1 MADRSLTRVQGGVT
15 DTIHIN
21 TDKFAGVRTMT
32 VNGETVTVNRTA
44 HVIDSDRKGESRPL
58 LSKVVGG
65 AAAAY
70 SLRDLND
77 KQGNNKVVRVRRGG
91 DNSEQ
96 DFTASQISSGALTSF
111 VNEAGFRFNL
121 EESATYGEFAD
132 GDSQQ
137 IYASNADNTVWTGE
151 TTSSHTFQYT
161 GSAWFYRYTDSA
173 TGNIYQVTANADSTH
188 PYNANWFSSTVTT
201 STYNT
206 GSYYGQSANLFAD
219 IGYFFF
225 ASPSDGF
232 VETWYDQ
239 SGNDVDAT
247 QATASKQPK
256 IVTSGVL
263 NTDGIKFDGTNDF
276 LDAVIP
282 SINSSSALSVFT
294 AQYQASKTI
303 LGDTTNRRL
312 RFGSTTA
319 QFYLSILQINQ
330 SYTSVPSGQTSLF
343 SAIHNGTNSV
353 PNVAIHAN
361 GNAAAQNSGNQG
373 SLMGNIPI
381 DYIGKNQGSS
391 GTSFYNQFVQEIIIY
406 RSDQTAN
413 RPAIEANINNQ
424 YDIY

>member
-1 MADRSLTRVQGGVT
+1 MHVSL
-15 DTIHIN
+15 
-21 TDKFAGVRTMT
+21 
-32 VNGETVTVNRTA
+32 
-44 HVIDSDRKGESRPL
+44 DSALGRQRRLNSVGESVLQIAPN
-58 LSKVVGG
+58 

-70 SLRDLND
+70 SLRSLTGGDPT
-77 KQGNNKVVRVRRGG
+77 VVRVRRGG

-96 DFTASQISSGALTSF
+96 DFTASQISAGALTSF
-111 VNEAGFRFNL
+111 VNEAGFQFNL
-121 EESATYGEFAD
+121 QEDATGGSFAD
-132 GDSQQ
+132 GPTNQ

-206 GSYYGQSANLFAD
+206 GSYYGQGANLFAD
-219 IGYFFF
+219 IGYFSFS
-225 ASPSDGF
+225 SPGDGF

-239 SGNDVDAT
+239 SGNDKDAI
-247 QATASKQPK
+247 QETASKQPK

-282 SINSSSALSVFT
+282 GINSSSALSVFT
-294 AQYQASKTI
+294 AQYQSSKSI

-312 RFGSTTA
+312 IFGSTAA
-319 QFYLSILQINQ
+319 QFYLSILQINEA
-330 SYTSVPSGQTSLF
+330 YTSVPSGQTSLF

-361 GNAAAQNSGNQG
+361 GNAATQNSGSQG
-373 SLMGNIPI
+373 SLMANIPI
-381 DYIGKNQGSS
+381 DYIGKNQGST
-391 GTSFYNQFVQEIIIY
+391 GTRFYDQFVQEIIIY
-406 RSDQTAN
+406 KSDQSAN
-413 RPAIEANINNQ
+413 RVAIETNINSE
-424 YDIY
+424 YSIL